1 MILMV
6 VVVGEVAVGQSV
18 SSFLLFEQIFII

>member
-6 VVVGEVAVGQSV
+6 VVGEVVAVGQSV